1 MAHPKKKK
9 LSLDGFVNIQ
19 KGLGTAKDAQGRSK
33 YSRTKL
39 FTNTEL
45 NILYSTNWLAN
56 SVVDVPVED
65 SLRNW
70 REITSNNAE
79 EIEKEEKRLNLRKSF
94 EIAEKW
100 AKVFGGAAIVIV
112 SDDDTLDKPLNINA
126 LSIGGVK
133 RLVVLDRYNL
143 IADTPNTNI
152 LSDRYGESELYTVAR
167 GGEKVHYTRVMRFD
181 GEESTIEE
189 RTRNNY
195 WGNSIYEKLYAPIEN
210 SQSSTQLING
220 LLYESNIDVYKI
232 KGLNQLVANGQDALV
247 VKRIQMAHELKST
260 VNGIVLDADDDFVKN
275 GNTFAGLADIDD
287 KMLQKVSG
295 ASHIPVT
302 KLLGIAPSG
311 LNSTGESDL
320 RNYYDNLSTIQESKY
335 SPKLKFFD
343 DLMTMSVFGKVQ
355 EVDYE
360 WASLW
365 QKSDKETSDTR
376 LVKAQTDNIYLNNGV
391 LEDDEVR
398 STLGEYYELNNAT
411 EAEE

>member
-1 MAHPKKKK
+1 MAHPHKKK

-19 KGLGTAKDAQGRSK
+19 KGLGTAKDAQGHSRYTRSK
-33 YSRTKL
+33 I
-39 FTNTEL
+39 FNNVEL
-45 NILYSTNWLAN
+45 STLYSTNWLAN

-79 EIEKEEKRLNLRKSF
+79 EIYKEEKRLNLRKTF
-94 EIAEKW
+94 EKAEKW
-100 AKVFGGAAIVIV
+100 AKVFGGAAIIIV

-126 LSIGGVK
+126 LSINGIK
-133 RLVVLDRYNL
+133 RLVALDRYNL
-143 IADTPNTNI
+143 ISDAPNTNI
-152 LSDRYGESELYTVAR
+152 LSERYGESEYYTVAR
-167 GGEKVHYTRVMRFD
+167 GGEKVHYTRVVRFD

-189 RTRNNY
+189 HTRNNY
-195 WGNSIYEKLYAPIEN
+195 WGNSIYEKLFAPIEN
-210 SQSSTQLING
+210 SQTSTQLING

-247 VKRIQMAHELKST
+247 VKRIQMAHDLKST
-260 VNGIVLDADDDFVKN
+260 VNGVVLDADDDFIKN

-343 DLMTMSVFGKVQ
+343 DLMTASIFGKVQ
-355 EVDYE
+355 EVEYN

-365 QKSDKETSDTR
+365 QKSDKENADIR
-376 LVKAQTDNIYLNNGV
+376 LINAQVDNLYLNNGV

-398 STLGEYYELNNAT
+398 STLGDYYELNDVT